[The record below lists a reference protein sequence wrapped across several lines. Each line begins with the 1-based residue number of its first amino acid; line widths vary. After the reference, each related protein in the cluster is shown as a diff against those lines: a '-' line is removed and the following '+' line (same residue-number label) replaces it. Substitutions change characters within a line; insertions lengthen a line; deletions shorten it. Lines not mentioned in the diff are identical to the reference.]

1 MKRRKFVRSAL
12 ATAISAAMPLGR
24 ILAATDAATLGALT
38 DLRAVTG
45 DGDEK
50 VIERAVVRELAAS
63 LSGQILL
70 PSSDGYDAARKGW
83 NGMIDKHPALIVQCL
98 NMSDVTHAV
107 NLAHDYSL
115 LTAIRA
121 GGHSAA
127 GKSVC
132 EGGIMIDLSPM
143 QSVSV
148 DPDARSARI
157 GAGVLLAALDG
168 ATQAY
173 GLATPAGV
181 VSHTGAAGLTLGG
194 GFGKLSRKYGLT
206 VDNTRY
212 FDVVTASG
220 EFIRANVSENPD
232 LFWALRGG
240 GGNFGVVTAF
250 EYQLHPVGTQFFTG
264 SVMHPL
270 TSAKEVLTFVSEYQ
284 IGAPKEVQTSATSL
298 CLPNGKGF
306 VSVSFFYNGDPAA
319 GEKIFA
325 QLASFGKPANVDGS
339 VKNYVDIQ
347 STTDR
352 SVPRGNHYYQ
362 KSAFFDHIEPG
373 LIDVVVDILENPKPV
388 TTVVNFTQVGGA
400 IGEIANNATAYANR
414 RSGVQ
419 IVLGGSWP
427 KPTDQAEEYIAAY
440 RRDWAKIEPFSD
452 GFYINNMMGD
462 EGDKKIR
469 ANFGEN
475 YARLVEIKNKYD
487 PTNLFRLN
495 ANVKPTV

>member
-1 MKRRKFVRSAL
+1 ML
-12 ATAISAAMPLGR
+12 
-24 ILAATDAATLGALT
+24 
-38 DLRAVTG
+38 
-45 DGDEK
+45 
-50 VIERAVVRELAAS
+50 
-63 LSGQILL
+63 
-70 PSSDGYDAARKGW
+70 
-83 NGMIDKHPALIVQCL
+83 
-98 NMSDVTHAV
+98 
-107 NLAHDYSL
+107 
-115 LTAIRA
+115 
-121 GGHSAA
+121 
-127 GKSVC
+127 
-132 EGGIMIDLSPM
+132 
-143 QSVSV
+143 
-148 DPDARSARI
+148 RI
-157 GAGVLLAALDG
+157 GPYEIKSPFLLA
-168 ATQAY
+168 
-173 GLATPAGV
+173 PMAGV

-240 GGNFGVVTAF
+240 GGNFGVVTQF

-270 TSAKEVLTFVSEYQ
+270 TSAKEVLTFVSNYQ
-284 IGAPKEVQTSATSL
+284 ISAPKEVQTSATSL

-319 GEKIFA
+319 GEKMFE
-325 QLASFGKPANVDGS
+325 QLTSFGKPVNVDGS
-339 VKNYVDIQ
+339 VKNYIDIQ

-362 KSAFFDHIEPG
+362 KSAFFDHLEPG

-400 IGEIANNATAYANR
+400 ISEIANSATAYANR
-414 RSGVQ
+414 GAGVQ
-419 IVLGGSWP
+419 IVLGGSWA

-440 RRDWAKIEPFSD
+440 RRDWAKIDPFTD

>member
-1 MKRRKFVRSAL
+1 
-12 ATAISAAMPLGR
+12 
-24 ILAATDAATLGALT
+24 
-38 DLRAVTG
+38 
-45 DGDEK
+45 
-50 VIERAVVRELAAS
+50 
-63 LSGQILL
+63 
-70 PSSDGYDAARKGW
+70 
-83 NGMIDKHPALIVQCL
+83 
-98 NMSDVTHAV
+98 
-107 NLAHDYSL
+107 
-115 LTAIRA
+115 
-121 GGHSAA
+121 
-127 GKSVC
+127 
-132 EGGIMIDLSPM
+132 
-143 QSVSV
+143 
-148 DPDARSARI
+148 
-157 GAGVLLAALDG
+157 
-168 ATQAY
+168 
-173 GLATPAGV
+173 
-181 VSHTGAAGLTLGG
+181 
-194 GFGKLSRKYGLT
+194 
-206 VDNTRY
+206 
-212 FDVVTASG
+212 
-220 EFIRANVSENPD
+220 
-232 LFWALRGG
+232 
-240 GGNFGVVTAF
+240 
-250 EYQLHPVGTQFFTG
+250 
-264 SVMHPL
+264 
-270 TSAKEVLTFVSEYQ
+270 
-284 IGAPKEVQTSATSL
+284 VQTSATSL

-362 KSAFFDHIEPG
+362 KSAFFDHLEPG
-373 LIDVVVDILENPKPV
+373 LIDVVVDILANPKPV

-440 RRDWAKIEPFSD
+440 RRDWAKIDPFTD